1 MKKTYEKDELI
12 IITTFVF
19 LIVVLILLLNL
30 FSIRY
35 RTYKVV
41 DAIVINDKHIEVI
54 LMEEEYKLLKNSH
67 YLYID
72 NKRYKKEITFVEKN
86 VLKRNKKYYHEII
99 LRVKLPNKYKDN
111 DVLRITIYNNKEKV
125 INIFKSCWKE

>member
-41 DAIVINDKHIEVI
+41 DAIVINDNHIEVI

-72 NKRYKKEITFVEKN
+72 NKRYKKEITSIEKN
-86 VLKRNKKYYHEII
+86 IMR
-99 LRVKLPNKYKDN
+99 
-111 DVLRITIYNNKEKV
+111 
-125 INIFKSCWKE
+125 

>member
-41 DAIVINDKHIEVI
+41 DAIVINDNHIEVI

-72 NKRYKKEITFVEKN
+72 NKRYKKEITSIEKN
-86 VLKRNKKYYHEII
+86 ILKRNKKYYHEII